1 MLCVETPSEG
11 VSTINVDVAIIA
23 RMSFRAKTLITFGI
37 CNLAFVIL
45 FIVSIPWNKLPDP
58 DAFYHATMAKLT
70 WEHGPVTS
78 FPWLDMTKLGTHFAD
93 QHFLLHVIQSPFVH
107 FFGITQGS
115 RISSLFIA
123 VLCIL
128 GITFIFYKMRLR
140 PFWLWP
146 ILLAL
151 SNPFLTRMVL
161 GKASPLAILLWL
173 TGIAAYLTHSS
184 SLLRSR
190 ESAASSS
197 CTSVRQNPLLG
208 KRGQG
213 ELGCTLLC
221 KLTILLSSFLFALTH
236 GGWIIL
242 PGSILILLLGNIFF
256 NFAFDIQRSGHS
268 VKRIFNIADI
278 RPLIFSLL
286 GVAAGIL
293 VHPGRSEL
301 LSLLWVQVF
310 EIGIMTPSNLPM
322 GIEWDPA
329 SFGFLLAMVSVFGIV
344 IVLIIPGLIFANN
357 SFPSSDG
364 GKVSPQSNQ
373 NEGRIEGLFR
383 PIISLSF
390 LFAVLVALT
399 LKSARFAEYMQ
410 PALAL
415 LVAMLAQLVDWKKL
429 FASLRFGEGKILRHL
444 MTAVIAVAGLAV
456 IANSVL
462 NGYIF
467 LHNRKTFYDDQFLAA
482 TQVISAEARPGDRV
496 YHAQWDEFPILFSRD
511 QRLKYVAGLDPT
523 FFYEATS
530 TLALD
535 YFNLTART
543 ASTTQDEVWS
553 VVHDRLN
560 AKFAMIDKDRWPDLA
575 KIFAQDKRYIK
586 IGEGGGGIAYRVE
599 DQP

>member
-1 MLCVETPSEG
+1 MTSKLKHSFQFL
-11 VSTINVDVAIIA
+11 VS
-23 RMSFRAKTLITFGI
+23 SFF
-37 CNLAFVIL
+37 FVFL
-45 FIVSIPWNKLPDP
+45 FSVSIPWNKLPDP

-70 WEHGPVTS
+70 WEQGAVTS
-78 FPWLDMTKLGTHFAD
+78 FPWLDMTTLGTHFAD

-107 FFGITQGS
+107 FLGITQGS
-115 RISSLFIA
+115 RISTLFIA
-123 VLCIL
+123 VLCMF

-151 SNPFLTRMVL
+151 SNPFLSRMVL
-161 GKASPLAILLWL
+161 GKASPIAILLWL
-173 TGIAAYLTHSS
+173 TGIAAYLTYIHRCALAPAPLPQKQERGSE
-184 SLLRSR
+184 L
-190 ESAASSS
+190 APFS
-197 CTSVRQNPLLG
+197 CSVG
-208 KRGQG
+208 ERGWG
-213 ELGCTLLC
+213 IEGG
-221 KLTILLSSFLFALTH
+221 IFLSSFLFTLTH

-242 PGSILILLLGNIFF
+242 PGSIFILIIGNIFF

-268 VKRIFNIADI
+268 VKRIFSIADI

-293 VHPGRSEL
+293 VHPGRNEL
-301 LSLLWVQVF
+301 LSLLWIQVVK
-310 EIGIMTPSNLPM
+310 IGIMTPSNLPM
-322 GIEWDPA
+322 GIEWNPA
-329 SFGFLLAMVSVFGIV
+329 SFGFLLAATSVFGVV
-344 IVLIIPGLIFANN
+344 IVLIIPGLIFARKALDRCALTPN
-357 SFPSSDG
+357 PSPTKAGEGLSDAPFSCSVG
-364 GKVSPQSNQ
+364 ERGW
-373 NEGRIEGLFR
+373 GIEGFFR
-383 PIISLSF
+383 PIISLS
-390 LFAVLVALT
+390 LLVAVLVALT

-444 MTAVIAVAGLAV
+444 MTVVIAIAGLAV

-462 NGYIF
+462 NGYFF

-482 TQVISAEARPGDRV
+482 TLAISAEAQPGDRV

-535 YFNLTART
+535 YFNLTAR
-543 ASTTQDEVWS
+543 AALTTKDEVWS
-553 VVHDRLN
+553 LVHDRLD
-560 AKFAMIDKDRWPDLA
+560 AKFAVIDEDRWPDLA